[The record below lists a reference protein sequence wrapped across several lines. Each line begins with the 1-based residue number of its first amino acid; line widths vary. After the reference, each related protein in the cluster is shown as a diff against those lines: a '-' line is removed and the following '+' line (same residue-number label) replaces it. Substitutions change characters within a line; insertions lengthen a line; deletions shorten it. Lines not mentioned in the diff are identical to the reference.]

1 MRLSGAVLAAA
12 LSIAATHASP
22 TAASESHF
30 ANFDIASVIKVRVPD
45 SHARMSKLILIPK
58 QVPASGSSFKLAAAE
73 SIKTQNWAGAS
84 KSGNNITSVTT
95 TVTVP
100 GIRIDPDGWTTGMAI
115 FAAIDG
121 FYTCQAELLATGI
134 VLSAIKGADP
144 RGNEFHAFWR
154 WLPYSGGSNNQV
166 NFPIKTGHK
175 IRLSIT
181 VFSPYSA
188 KGLIENLS
196 TGQSDNRILSSNKPL
211 CAVDASWVV
220 GRYQS
225 MGEWMRWADFV
236 EPVTMTEVS
245 ATTGAGETLNLEGAD
260 LLDIED
266 EGRAFTSCKIDSSSS
281 LSCAHV

>member
-1 MRLSGAVLAAA
+1 MRFSGAVLAAV

-22 TAASESHF
+22 TAASESEF
-30 ANFDIASVIKVRVPD
+30 ANFDIASVIK
-45 SHARMSKLILIPK
+45 A
-58 QVPASGSSFKLAAAE
+58 PASGSSFKLTAAD
-73 SIKTQNWAGAS
+73 SIKTQNWAGAY

-100 GIRIDPDGWTTGMAI
+100 SIRIDPDGWTTGMAI

-121 FYTCQAELLATGI
+121 FYTCPAELLATGI

-166 NFPIKTGHK
+166 NFPIKIGHK
-175 IRLSIT
+175 VRLSIT
-181 VFSPYSA
+181 VLSPYSA
-188 KGLIENLS
+188 YRDTARGLIENLS
-196 TGQSDNRILSSNKPL
+196 TGQSDERILGSNKPL

-260 LLDIED
+260 LLDVED
-266 EGRAFTSCKIDSSSS
+266 EGRAFTSCKIESSSS